1 MNSSLESS
9 KSNVYE
15 KEHQVFTKMEDSNIR
30 DEDNSFLKKQN
41 DEKDHS
47 SITESQDKKYKER
60 EPTNCYRFGA
70 IVFTVGIVAVVIYLL
85 QDILSE
91 KENRC
96 KNKFTEKGNLQSNI
110 DNRFNYGSR
119 GGGYAA
125 GLGGHYFA
133 RGFGAVYYA
142 NNRVGTRLRGS
153 NSLSGR
159 GGGGWGG
166 FGGKGG
172 FGCFDENSLVWTKNV
187 TQSDAFA
194 KQIYVK
200 NLHEGSLIATFEPSI
215 IPKEKYKF
223 MWTRATDVTVSK
235 GIWTAYTFTFTNFR
249 NLTVTSP
256 HLMIVKKNDQSYFIR
271 GDMVQIGDI
280 MFVDEKELSV
290 RFIRNH
296 RITTKVSVETEDGT
310 ISVNNVFVSGL
321 CEYNPNVVKRTVK
334 YHFIIDRYIQNHF
347 GKEYLNMCMDD
358 SSWKKR
364 YVINNGY
371 QIKMK

>member
-15 KEHQVFTKMEDSNIR
+15 KEHQVFAKMEDSNIR

-47 SITESQDKKYKER
+47 SITESQDKKDKER

-91 KENRC
+91 KENRS

-166 FGGKGG
+166 FGGRGG

-215 IPKEKYKF
+215 IPKGKYKF

-235 GIWTAYTFTFTNFR
+235 GIWTAHTFTFSNFR

-256 HLMIVKKNDQSYFIR
+256 HLMIVKKNEQSYFIR
-271 GDMVQIGDI
+271 ADMVQVGD
-280 MFVDEKELSV
+280 
-290 RFIRNH
+290 NQ
-296 RITTKVSVETEDGT
+296 RI
-310 ISVNNVFVSGL
+310 
-321 CEYNPNVVKRTVK
+321 
-334 YHFIIDRYIQNHF
+334 
-347 GKEYLNMCMDD
+347 
-358 SSWKKR
+358 
-364 YVINNGY
+364 
-371 QIKMK
+371 